1 MTTLQAEFEAL
12 MPEAATHRYRT
23 FGHGP
28 RWQLAGKHT
37 PPDAEPLYTADQM
50 RAMFDAAT
58 ERAANIAQSKL
69 DGDESGVQDDWTAD
83 GGWDWACM
91 QIRNAIRGDDCAAA
105 IRATGGEG

>member
-1 MTTLQAEFEAL
+1 VSTLQAEFEAL

-37 PPDAEPLYTADQM
+37 PPDAEPLFTADQM

-58 ERAANIAQSKL
+58 ERAAKL
-69 DGDESGVQDDWTAD
+69 AAD
-83 GGWDWACM
+83 LANDAATKYAGGYPVDFE
-91 QIRNAIRGDDCAAA
+91 QEVAAP